1 MNKFQLSKSL
11 VNKIYQ
17 LEIKTNISPASGF
30 RSRCEFGY
38 RDSHYT
44 MIDNGK
50 KIFINS
56 LKISHPKINEV
67 MPKLLE
73 LINKNLLIKTK
84 LFQIN
89 FRANNK
95 NNILVSLIY
104 HKEVCNELLEDV
116 KKIKKK
122 LNIEFIL
129 RSRKKILATSSIF
142 LEEYVDSNKPFY
154 LYQTDQTFFQPNHLL
169 LPKMINLVE
178 SYVKNPKDLL
188 ELYCGCGTFTIPLSR
203 VFNKVFA
210 TENNRKSI
218 NCLDMSIEKNS
229 ADNINY
235 SRLSCDE
242 VSMAMSGTIYRR
254 LKGIKLSDYNFSHL
268 LLDPPRSG
276 LTSDVISLANKFD
289 NIIYIS
295 CNPETYV
302 RDIEN
307 LSNFKILEIQFF
319 DQFVNTKHL
328 EIVSILQKI

>member
-1 MNKFQLSKSL
+1 
-11 VNKIYQ
+11 
-17 LEIKTNISPASGF
+17 
-30 RSRCEFGY
+30 
-38 RDSHYT
+38 
-44 MIDNGK
+44 
-50 KIFINS
+50 
-56 LKISHPKINEV
+56 
-67 MPKLLE
+67 
-73 LINKNLLIKTK
+73 
-84 LFQIN
+84 
-89 FRANNK
+89 
-95 NNILVSLIY
+95 
-104 HKEVCNELLEDV
+104 
-116 KKIKKK
+116 
-122 LNIEFIL
+122 
-129 RSRKKILATSSIF
+129 
-142 LEEYVDSNKPFY
+142 
-154 LYQTDQTFFQPNHLL
+154 
-169 LPKMINLVE
+169 MINLVE

-242 VSMAMSGTIYRR
+242 VSMAISGTIYRR

-302 RDIEN
+302 RDIKN